1 MMTTSVVLDVFR
13 EVLAITHFIALPLLH
28 YSTRS
33 RIKKFEKSSKGGTEI
48 SKVGEAYSYI
58 KLKVLNFETTEVLV
72 FYGLR

>member
-13 EVLAITHFIALPLLH
+13 EVLAITHFHCPSSPPLLH
-28 YSTRS
+28 TIS
-33 RIKKFEKSSKGGTEI
+33 IKKVKKSSKGGTEI

>member
-13 EVLAITHFIALPLLH
+13 EVLAITHFIALPLH

-33 RIKKFEKSSKGGTEI
+33 RIKKVKKSSKGGKEI

-58 KLKVLNFETTEVLV
+58 KLKVLNFETTSD
-72 FYGLR
+72 